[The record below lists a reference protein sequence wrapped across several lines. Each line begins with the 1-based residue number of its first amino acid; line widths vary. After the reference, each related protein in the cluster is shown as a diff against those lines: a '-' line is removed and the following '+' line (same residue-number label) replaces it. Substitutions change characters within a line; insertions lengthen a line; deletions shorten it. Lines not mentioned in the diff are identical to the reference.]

1 MPRIRSPFTP
11 RPQANAE
18 AVLSRLDAVA
28 TAFSN
33 MPGRYTSGSAELVG
47 AYIREVADQE
57 RLLNNEFV
65 DLSDDGFGL
74 HTPRFWA
81 LVSMDPTASAT
92 TYQTNA
98 EMELQVRRLREAVAE
113 WKSVAQQFKKG
124 AVLVAPDTNTLVRGQ
139 WLPDVRWNELVGT
152 AQATVVLPHVVL
164 DELDR
169 LSYKS
174 NVDTSDRARKVLRY
188 LRDQVDLAAPA
199 TPVPLR
205 NSVSLQLF
213 VDPPGH
219 RSAPN
224 SDGEFLDRVELLKVI
239 SGSPVHVATRDYGM
253 QIRAAA
259 RGLRAIHVVD
269 SDQAKPT
276 STTRASTPS

>member
-1 MPRIRSPFTP
+1 MSTIGSPFTP
-11 RPQANAE
+11 RPQASIE
-18 AVLSRLDAVA
+18 AVLSRLEAVT
-28 TAFSN
+28 TAFAN
-33 MPGRYTSGSAELVG
+33 VPRKFAGGSAELVG

-57 RLLNNEFV
+57 RLLYNEFV

-98 EMELQVRRLREAVAE
+98 EMELQTRRLRESVVE
-113 WKSVAQQFKKG
+113 WKSVAQQFKKS

-139 WLPDVRWNELVGT
+139 WLADVRWNKLVGT
-152 AQATVVLPHVVL
+152 AQATLVLPHVVL

-174 NVDTSDRARKVLRY
+174 NIDTSDRARKVLKY
-188 LRDQVDLAAPA
+188 LRTNLNLTAPGS
-199 TPVPLR
+199 PVPLR
-205 NSVSLQLF
+205 DSVLLQLF

-219 RSAPN
+219 GTSPN

-239 SGSPVHVATRDYGM
+239 SGLPVHVATRDYGM
-253 QIRAAA
+253 QVRAAA
-259 RGLRAIHVVD
+259 RGLQVIHVVD
-269 SDQAKPT
+269 SDEAKPT
-276 STTRASTPS
+276 NPGPS